1 MQKKKGHTDA
11 GMESRMKSRKKVSY
25 ILLGAAVF
33 LGAVLGIQ
41 YGRQR
46 QLQQEIAE
54 KIVRFHVR
62 ANSDSEEDQQLKL
75 AVRDAVGSLM
85 GGRLAGVSDKTACE
99 DKIEESLG
107 EVVTVAE
114 RVIADAGYDYSVT
127 ASLEMVDFPVKT
139 YGDYTFPAGNYEAL
153 TVNIG
158 EGEGHNWWCVM
169 YPNMCFAGSVYEV
182 VDTEAEESLRQ
193 VLSEEEYS
201 KVFSEGDYQVQFR
214 YLTFLNELYSY

>member
-85 GGRLAGVSDKTACE
+85 GGRLAGVSDKTVCE

-107 EVVTVAE
+107 
-114 RVIADAGYDYSVT
+114 RGRDRGRAGHCRMRDMTT
-127 ASLEMVDFPVKT
+127 ASLR
-139 YGDYTFPAGNYEAL
+139 AL
-153 TVNIG
+153 K
-158 EGEGHNWWCVM
+158 WWI
-169 YPNMCFAGSVYEV
+169 
-182 VDTEAEESLRQ
+182 
-193 VLSEEEYS
+193 
-201 KVFSEGDYQVQFR
+201 FR
-214 YLTFLNELYSY
+214 

>member
-1 MQKKKGHTDA
+1 
-11 GMESRMKSRKKVSY
+11 MENRKKLSY
-25 ILLGAAVF
+25 ILLGAAVL

-85 GGRLAGVSDKTACE
+85 GGRLAGVSDKAACE

-127 ASLEMVDFPVKT
+127 ASLAQVDFPVKT
-139 YGDYTFPAGNYEAL
+139 YGAYTFPAGNYEAL
-153 TVNIG
+153 EVIIG

-182 VDTEAEESLRQ
+182 VDTEVEESLRQ
-193 VLSEEEYS
+193 VLSKEEYR